1 MAAEPEFSVRDWLRA
16 VNYSRY
22 EKNFIEHGYK
32 TYHSCVSLS
41 EADLLAAGVS
51 GDSDAAWLAL
61 KVEELRTWSEEDAI
75 RELSVSMLPSNLCK
89 SGLHE

>member
-1 MAAEPEFSVRDWLRA
+1 MAAEPQFSVRDWLRA
-16 VNYSRY
+16 VNYSHY

-51 GDSDAAWLAL
+51 DSVAALLAD

-75 RELSVSMLPSNLCK
+75 RELSVSMLSSNLCK
-89 SGLHE
+89 PGLHE

>member
-1 MAAEPEFSVRDWLRA
+1 MAAEPEFSVSDWLRA

-41 EADLLAAGVS
+41 VADLLAAGVS
-51 GDSDAAWLAL
+51 SIGLAER
-61 KVEELRTWSEEDAI
+61 VEELRTWSEEYAI
-75 RELSVSMLPSNLCK
+75 RELSVSMLSSNLCK
-89 SGLHE
+89 PGLHE